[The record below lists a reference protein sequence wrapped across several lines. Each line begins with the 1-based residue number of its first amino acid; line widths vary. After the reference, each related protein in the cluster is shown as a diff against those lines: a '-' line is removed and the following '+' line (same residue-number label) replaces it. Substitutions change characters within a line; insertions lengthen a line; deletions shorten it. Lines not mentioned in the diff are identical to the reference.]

1 MTTVWDFNTWF
12 MPFRV
17 NFVKFGRK
25 IKIIMI
31 YRISFSFSICMTMTF
46 MYKSTQL
53 NVLFCSVLIQWQF
66 LHEVRQIP
74 DTVQSWANTDQWT
87 CLSLIPFNL
96 HTVLNTINHL
106 DNLLNIPYFTYL
118 NLLPITLKRHNHVH
132 TLKFK

>member
-1 MTTVWDFNTWF
+1 

-31 YRISFSFSICMTMTF
+31 YRISFSFSICMTMKF

-74 DTVQSWANTDQWT
+74 DTVQS
-87 CLSLIPFNL
+87 
-96 HTVLNTINHL
+96 
-106 DNLLNIPYFTYL
+106 
-118 NLLPITLKRHNHVH
+118 
-132 TLKFK
+132 